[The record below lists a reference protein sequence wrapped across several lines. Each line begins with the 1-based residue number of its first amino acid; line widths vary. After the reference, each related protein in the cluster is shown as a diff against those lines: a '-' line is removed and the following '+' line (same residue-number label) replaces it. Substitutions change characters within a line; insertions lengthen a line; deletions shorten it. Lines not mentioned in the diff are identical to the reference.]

1 MKTVLKH
8 IVDGKVFTRET
19 ARAYTHVV
27 LTKVDV
33 EASVQY
39 IQKNYA
45 RWIIQAK
52 KDSEFSW
59 DYQNYNLTR
68 AVGDVSFFGH
78 STVGQNNKDEAEK
91 FWAKFG
97 TLTRDEYLA
106 QQMQQERDRLAAKIE
121 KLQMT
126 DYKWVVETWSGSL
139 SNALKAAAGI
149 KSSHTRVEP
158 INNGVAA

>member
-1 MKTVLKH
+1 MKTTFKH
-8 IVDGKVFTRET
+8 LVDGTVFTRKT

-78 STVGQNNKDEAEK
+78 SSVGQNNKDEAEQ

-97 TLTRDEYLA
+97 TLTRDEYIA

-126 DYKWVVETWSGSL
+126 DHKWVVESWSGSL
-139 SNALKAAAGI
+139 SNAQKAAA
-149 KSSHTRVEP
+149 KFTLDHTRVEA